1 MTFIVQPTKEGET
14 KDCPSCGKPIVARLK
29 VYKDYPDK
37 IQWQDEK
44 VTEAHYDKMG
54 DCKGVTPEQAENQAS
69 AEPTPNEKPTELDIA
84 TKKIVANESTLLFK
98 IKKEVEASLKDMVAD
113 PHPGMVW
120 QMTELIWTKYFK
132 EKASC

>member
-1 MTFIVQPTKEGET
+1 MTYIVQPDTEGQI

-69 AEPTPNEKPTELDIA
+69 VEPTPKEKPTELDIA

-98 IKKEVEASLKDMVAD
+98 IKKEVEASLKDMVKD
-113 PHPGMVW
+113 PHAGMVW
-120 QMTELIWTKYFK
+120 QMSELIWKKHFGDK
-132 EKASC
+132 E

>member
-1 MTFIVQPTKEGET
+1 MELTFITQPKTEGEK

-54 DCKGVTPEQAENQAS
+54 DCKGEKV
-69 AEPTPNEKPTELDIA
+69 EPTPEKQAEPKKEIDELDFD
-84 TKKIVANESTLLFK
+84 TKKIVAKESILLFK

-120 QMTELIWTKYFK
+120 QMTELIWKKYFGDK
-132 EKASC
+132 EQ